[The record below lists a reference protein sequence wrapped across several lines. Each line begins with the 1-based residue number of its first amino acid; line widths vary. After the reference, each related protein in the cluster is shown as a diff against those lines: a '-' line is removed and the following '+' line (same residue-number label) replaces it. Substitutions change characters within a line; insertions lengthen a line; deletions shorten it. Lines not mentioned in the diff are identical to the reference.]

1 MYDASEALEDP
12 QAKHLEL
19 LVRARHPTMGEYR
32 TVRSPISYNGER
44 PLTIV
49 GPEAEADTIR
59 CSRTAIFHR

>member
-19 LVRARHPTMGEYR
+19 LVSARHATMGEYK

-44 PLTIV
+44 SLAIVPPPVLGEHNEEILGPLR
-49 GPEAEADTIR
+49 A
-59 CSRTAIFHR
+59 